1 MTITADTISCEF
13 LAFCNRKAIER
24 TANKLLACLEGESR
38 AQVHPQF
45 GGVGAI
51 IVGNNGRSVSFR
63 FDLLEG
69 ESIDNPG
76 KRITADLEVSYTQQ
90 RQYCVDVRL
99 VETTDNSYAMRFGMG
114 DSPWRT
120 STLYASETV
129 ARFGVKRLVE
139 TATAVYRALVGA
151 GEDTFGVV
159 DGFARHVG
167 RAGEVARMGSTV
179 GA

>member
-90 RQYCVDVRL
+90 RQYCADVRL

-167 RAGEVARMGSTV
+167 RAGEVARMGSAV